1 MKKEL
6 FVRYANEGVYYNRIN
21 IDISK
26 IENPLIFPNEVFF
39 DIDGIRVAVKREDWE
54 EIQKQQTEKNN

>member
-54 EIQKQQTEKNN
+54 EIQKQQTEKK

>member
-6 FVRYANEGVYYNRIN
+6 FVRYANEGVYYNRIK

>member
-6 FVRYANEGVYYNRIN
+6 FVRLANEGVYYSRITV
-21 IDISK
+21 DPKK
-26 IENPLIFPNEVFF
+26 IKNPLIFPNEVFF
-39 DIDGIRVAVKREDWE
+39 DIDNVRVAVKKEDWE

>member
-1 MKKEL
+1 MKTEL
-6 FVRYANEGVYYNRIN
+6 LVRFANEGVYYNRVN